1 MGNRKFKKISIV
13 AYLNSLPEHKR
24 IIVLAFVVGLLSG
37 TAAVVLKL
45 SINYIK
51 WLLTSWFD
59 TGSFSWLYLVYPGV
73 GMLISMLI
81 VKYLAKEKM
90 SHGITRVLYAISRK
104 ESRLSSRAIWAPLV
118 ASAFTI
124 GFGGS
129 VGAEAP
135 IVHSGAAIGST
146 IAQKLK
152 LSYRQITLLLACG
165 AAGSL
170 AGIFKAP
177 LAGIVF
183 VIEILM
189 FDLTLSSIVPLLI
202 STVTAISI
210 PYFFMGRT
218 VEFTNSSM
226 PFNMNNIPYYILL
239 GIFCGFLSLYFIR
252 DTLKLEEKI
261 TKIANPYKR
270 LAICAVCLGLLIYIF
285 PPLYGEGYSSLSILL
300 NNEVAFDVNNQIY
313 GSLAD
318 KAWFLPIFL
327 IFVMFFKVVSMSLT
341 NAGGGVGGTFGPTLF
356 MGGICGFVTAR
367 IINLIGWVSLP
378 EENFTLVGMGGL
390 MAGVMHA
397 PLTGIFL
404 IAEITGGYDLL
415 MPLMITSAT
424 SYILINR
431 FEPNSIYTKR
441 LAMQGD
447 LITHN
452 KDQAVLTLLKL
463 NDLIETDFDLIKPDD
478 SLGNLINVI
487 ANTHRNLF
495 PVVDDDNKLQ
505 GILLLDDVR
514 TIMFDRDLYNTVL
527 VKNYM
532 HSSTNVINNSD
543 TMERVVNKFNVDNAW
558 NLPVVDA
565 ENHYLGFVSKS
576 KLFGAYREQLINF
589 SQ

>member
-1 MGNRKFKKISIV
+1 
-13 AYLNSLPEHKR
+13 
-24 IIVLAFVVGLLSG
+24 
-37 TAAVVLKL
+37 
-45 SINYIK
+45 
-51 WLLTSWFD
+51 
-59 TGSFSWLYLVYPGV
+59 
-73 GMLISMLI
+73 
-81 VKYLAKEKM
+81 
-90 SHGITRVLYAISRK
+90 
-104 ESRLSSRAIWAPLV
+104 
-118 ASAFTI
+118 
-124 GFGGS
+124 
-129 VGAEAP
+129 
-135 IVHSGAAIGST
+135 
-146 IAQKLK
+146 
-152 LSYRQITLLLACG
+152 
-165 AAGSL
+165 
-170 AGIFKAP
+170 
-177 LAGIVF
+177 
-183 VIEILM
+183 
-189 FDLTLSSIVPLLI
+189 
-202 STVTAISI
+202 
-210 PYFFMGRT
+210 
-218 VEFTNSSM
+218 
-226 PFNMNNIPYYILL
+226 
-239 GIFCGFLSLYFIR
+239 
-252 DTLKLEEKI
+252 
-261 TKIANPYKR
+261 
-270 LAICAVCLGLLIYIF
+270 
-285 PPLYGEGYSSLSILL
+285 
-300 NNEVAFDVNNQIY
+300 
-313 GSLAD
+313 
-318 KAWFLPIFL
+318 LPIFL